1 MLQIINSF
9 PKENISSEQL
19 EEMLEQ
25 LGKYLTSSHW
35 MVMEIKQK
43 LVDLYIS
50 AKVVTCTTIILSS
63 PVPRT

>member
-1 MLQIINSF
+1 
-9 PKENISSEQL
+9 
-19 EEMLEQ
+19 MLEQ

-50 AKVVTCTTIILSS
+50 AKVVTCTTIIL
-63 PVPRT
+63 P